1 MTVIQ
6 RITTTQETTNL
17 STVIAGFPLQTTFGK
32 GISITI
38 LNTGE
43 SGALW
48 IVYAGNKPDM
58 SDAIVVNA
66 EETVAVEFGD
76 SYAVDFAP
84 FEFYSVCVAS
94 SVTDTPTTVD
104 VVGLVKT

>member
-1 MTVIQ
+1 
-6 RITTTQETTNL
+6 
-17 STVIAGFPLQTTFGK
+17 
-32 GISITI
+32 
-38 LNTGE
+38 
-43 SGALW
+43 
-48 IVYAGNKPDM
+48 M

-66 EETVAVEFGD
+66 EETVAAEFGD

-84 FEFYSVCVAS
+84 FEFYSVYVAS